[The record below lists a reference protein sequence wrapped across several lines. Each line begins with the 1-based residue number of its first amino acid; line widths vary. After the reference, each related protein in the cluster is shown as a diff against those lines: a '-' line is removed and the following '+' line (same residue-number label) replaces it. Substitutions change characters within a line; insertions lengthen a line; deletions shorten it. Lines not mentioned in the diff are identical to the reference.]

1 MATYI
6 KSLKEDN
13 GDIILPQTSAD
24 AVLAS
29 DDTTVQSKLDNYA
42 TVNKTTS
49 SATTAT
55 NCVLKDAS
63 GNELH
68 PTTDFTQVNGT
79 VPTAKIASSA
89 VTSAKLASSAV
100 TTAKIADSAVTSAK
114 IDWATLSFKTGTM
127 SAVTF
132 TNSGSWSAANVGSS
146 VSVTGLEPS
155 TLYKVT
161 LCCKF
166 TDGLGGE
173 ARLVCTGASTSTL
186 VMYVNSASTNGL
198 FGFNLIGT
206 AKSSSSG
213 AMTLQRAY
221 SGNPVTNAR
230 YGDCT
235 WFVERIG

>member
-6 KSLKEDN
+6 KTLKEDN
-13 GDIILPQTSAD
+13 GDITYPQTTTD
-24 AVLAS
+24 AVL
-29 DDTTVQSKLDNYA
+29 
-42 TVNKTTS
+42 TTS
-49 SATTAT
+49 GTTLETELGKCVKAEEIGSTADITPTITTAMI
-55 NCVLKDAS
+55 KD
-63 GNELH
+63 
-68 PTTDFTQVNGT
+68 
-79 VPTAKIASSA
+79 
-89 VTSAKLASSAV
+89 SAV
-100 TTAKIADSAVTSAK
+100 TTTKIADSAVTSAK
-114 IDWATLSFKTGTM
+114 IDWTTLGFKTGTM

-186 VMYVNSASTNGL
+186 VMYVNSTSTNGL
-198 FGFNLIGT
+198 FGFTLIGT

-213 AMTLQRAY
+213 TMTLQRAY
-221 SGNPVTNAR
+221 SGGPVTNAR

>member
-114 IDWATLSFKTGTM
+114 IDWTTLSSYGTATLNSSYFNNG
-127 SAVTF
+127 SAQWVKIGKIVILNIIDANLSTSPAD
-132 TNSGSWSAANVGSS
+132 NSWTIAAI
-146 VSVTGLEPS
+146 TGLP
-155 TLYKVT
+155 
-161 LCCKF
+161 
-166 TDGLGGE
+166 
-173 ARLVCTGASTSTL
+173 ARG
-186 VMYVNSASTNGL
+186 
-198 FGFNLIGT
+198 
-206 AKSSSSG
+206 SSSSWNYKFNIPG
-213 AMTLQRAY
+213 A
-221 SGNPVTNAR
+221 SGGTPLRLGFQPEATTMYFHFSASSAKTDYNASIV
-230 YGDCT
+230 YEAAD
-235 WFVERIG
+235 V

>member
-6 KSLKEDN
+6 KTLKEDN
-13 GDIILPQTSAD
+13 GDITYPQTTTD
-24 AVLAS
+24 AVL
-29 DDTTVQSKLDNYA
+29 
-42 TVNKTTS
+42 TTS
-49 SATTAT
+49 GTTLETELGKCVKAEEIGSTADITPTITTAMI
-55 NCVLKDAS
+55 KD
-63 GNELH
+63 
-68 PTTDFTQVNGT
+68 
-79 VPTAKIASSA
+79 
-89 VTSAKLASSAV
+89 SAV
-100 TTAKIADSAVTSAK
+100 TTAKLADSSVTSNK
-114 IDWATLSFKTGTM
+114 IDWTTLGFKTGTM

-186 VMYVNSASTNGL
+186 VMYVNSTSTNGL
-198 FGFNLIGT
+198 FGFTLIGT

-213 AMTLQRAY
+213 TMTLQRAY

-230 YGDCT
+230 YGDCA